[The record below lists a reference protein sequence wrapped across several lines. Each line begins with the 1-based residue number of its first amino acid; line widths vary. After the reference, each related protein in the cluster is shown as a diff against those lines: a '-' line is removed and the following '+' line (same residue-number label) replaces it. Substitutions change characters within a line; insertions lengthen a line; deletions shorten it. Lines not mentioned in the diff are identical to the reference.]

1 MANFINSIKSKGI
14 QKIEKSAISEIIK
27 VINRQEIISLAG
39 GLPAPETFP
48 KEIISLLS
56 QKVIEKHWN
65 TALQYG
71 SNEGVILLRKIIS
84 DFLKEK
90 GIKIKW
96 ENVGIV
102 SGSQQALDFLTRIFI
117 NPKDNIA
124 VEAPTYIGAI
134 DAFSFYQPNFVEI
147 QTDEEGAI
155 PEKLEKI
162 LKNKKIKFI
171 YLVTTFQNPT
181 GKTMSKKRRIEIAS
195 VIKKYNTILIEDDP
209 YGYLRYQGKHEKPIQ
224 TLIPEQTIYLSTF
237 SKILAPGLRLGFY
250 VANDEILKLIK
261 SAKQT
266 SDLHTSNFDQ
276 LIAYEYLKT
285 GSFKKHLPKIIN
297 IYKKRQKTMLDALE
311 KYFPKNF
318 SWTKP
323 EGGMFIWIEGPKNF
337 NSLKTYWKAIE
348 NNVAYIPGQYFFV
361 KPNQG
366 ENTMRLNFTNV
377 TEEKIVL
384 AIKKLSKII
393 KQNL

>member
-1 MANFINSIKSKGI
+1 MINFINSIKSKGI
-14 QKIEKSAISEIIK
+14 KKIEKSAISEIIR
-27 VINRQEIISLAG
+27 VINRPEIISLAG

-48 KEIISLLS
+48 KEIISSLS

-71 SNEGVILLRKIIS
+71 STEGVILLRKIIS

-90 GIKIKW
+90 GIKAKW
-96 ENVGIV
+96 ENIGIV

-171 YLVTTFQNPT
+171 YLVPTFQNPT
-181 GKTMSKKRRIEIAS
+181 GKTMSEKRRIEIAS

-209 YGYLRYQGKHEKPIQ
+209 YGYLRYKGKHQKPIQ

-250 VANDEILKLIK
+250 VANDEILKLMK

-276 LIAYEYLKT
+276 FIAYEYIKT

-348 NNVAYIPGQYFFV
+348 NNVAYVPGQYFFV

-366 ENTMRLNFTNV
+366 KNTMRLNFTNI
-377 TEEKIVL
+377 TEEKIIL
-384 AIKKLSKII
+384 AIKKLSEII
-393 KQNL
+393 KKNI